1 MIIISS
7 PVLLWVFVCWELKH
21 SGWTWRSLPDG
32 NWNGKSACQSRHGG
46 QQKQKHILKAKAQR
60 QKQKHKKAQKTKAK
74 AQKQMQKEKQT
85 NKKAKA

>member
-7 PVLLWVFVCWELKH
+7 RLLLWAFVCWELKH

-60 QKQKHKKAQKTKAK
+60 QKQKHKNKCERKKK
-74 AQKQMQKEKQT
+74 QKET
-85 NKKAKA
+85 HI